1 MTCRGTQRWQRL
13 RNDEAVFASIFGSNL
28 ALARYP
34 WIAHF
39 FWPVVF
45 LVGSARHLA
54 ADVVVGADCSACCC
68 T

>member
-39 FWPVVF
+39 F
-45 LVGSARHLA
+45 L
-54 ADVVVGADCSACCC
+54 ACCLPC
-68 T
+68 WVSTASGG